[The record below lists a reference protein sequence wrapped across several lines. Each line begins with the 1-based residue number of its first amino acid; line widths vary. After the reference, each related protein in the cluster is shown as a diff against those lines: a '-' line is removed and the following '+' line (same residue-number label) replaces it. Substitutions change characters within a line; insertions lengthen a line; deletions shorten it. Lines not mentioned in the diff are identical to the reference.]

1 MTMNEPGWCSFGA
14 TFRPCTVCLWVR
26 QEQPRI
32 VCRHQPARAAVAARR
47 AGTDAWRQRRRMAG
61 ALLLFGCMAGVLCTH
76 ALVVS
81 IQEEHEVVQLAQAS
95 RGRSSRAVCC
105 CSRDQPPRECGLGGW
120 LVHQPCFATPLLP

>member
-1 MTMNEPGWCSFGA
+1 
-14 TFRPCTVCLWVR
+14 
-26 QEQPRI
+26 
-32 VCRHQPARAAVAARR
+32 
-47 AGTDAWRQRRRMAG
+47 MAG

-105 CSRDQPPRECGLGGW
+105 CSRDQPPRECGRVSGW
-120 LVHQPCFATPLLP
+120 CTNLALQPRCSPERNAR